1 MISLV
6 VLVLIALLYRNTSVS
21 TSMNNLNE
29 QLSNSVLSKFPGVYW
44 SQVLGTTLFFAAL
57 IYLVVWDISNY
68 SLASNVPANIE
79 NGNDGTQPMEISDNE
94 STCDDSTQ
102 TTEISGYGND
112 GPTLKEYS
120 DCLDGWAK
128 ANGVTSSELE
138 ENKRRAKEMIESET
152 RPVPNELMRTR
163 SMNNWYE
170 AGGYYQTPDRNSEFS
185 WDTLSFSDLN

>member
-1 MISLV
+1 
-6 VLVLIALLYRNTSVS
+6 
-21 TSMNNLNE
+21 MNNLNE